1 MHAAVITDLSVK
13 FHHQWCMHAAIGW
26 DLVTIQVH
34 LGISRGF
41 RPILIEQDW
50 EAKQE
55 GDASGIEPSNTIL
68 PGQWQER
75 KIVQEDKDIYK
86 SKSSGERARR
96 TKIIITELEVL
107 PIWGPFWPKKSSGG
121 SAVAMR
127 IDGHECAQMQGTS
140 MRYGCSWM
148 KFSLAITWHACAWAR
163 DACSCVLMHWHG

>member
-41 RPILIEQDW
+41 RPISMLMNDW

-55 GDASGIEPSNTIL
+55 GDASGIELSNTIL

-86 SKSSGERARR
+86 SKSSGDRARR

-107 PIWGPFWPKKSSGG
+107 PIW
-121 SAVAMR
+121 
-127 IDGHECAQMQGTS
+127 MQGTS
-140 MRYGCSWM
+140 MRQHECTSY
-148 KFSLAITWHACAWAR
+148 LAITWHACAWAR

>member
-41 RPILIEQDW
+41 RPISMLMNDW

-55 GDASGIEPSNTIL
+55 GDASGIELSNTIL

-107 PIWGPFWPKKSSGG
+107 PIWGPFWPKN
-121 SAVAMR
+121 R
-127 IDGHECAQMQGTS
+127 MQGTS

-148 KFSLAITWHACAWAR
+148 KFSLNNWHAVNMNAHCT
-163 DACSCVLMHWHG
+163 LQ

>member
-13 FHHQWCMHAAIGW
+13 FYHQWCMHAAIGW

-34 LGISRGF
+34 LGISHGF
-41 RPILIEQDW
+41 RPISMLMNDW

-55 GDASGIEPSNTIL
+55 GDASGIELSNTIL

-75 KIVQEDKDIYK
+75 KI
-86 SKSSGERARR
+86 RARR
-96 TKIIITELEVL
+96 TKNIITELEVL
-107 PIWGPFWPKKSSGG
+107 PIWGLFRPEKSSGG

-127 IDGHECAQMQGTS
+127 IDGHECAQMQGTF
-140 MRYGCSWM
+140 MRQHECTLY
-148 KFSLAITWHACAWAR
+148 LAINWHACAWAG